1 MLIDTTRLDEVDFNA
16 LPGDELFRLFGRV
29 NEVVWQARRTI
40 ENEAA
45 RACVLT
51 TYEMEDDDDIV
62 VHDDAV
68 EFSYQDRER
77 YGSSFSVPLVLLAHP
92 YSDLYEYFLARKV
105 TERRLEEQRREEEEL
120 RTRNMI
126 EQRERKQLAELQA
139 KYAQ

>member
-68 EFSYQDRER
+68 EFSYQDRASR
-77 YGSSFSVPLVLLAHP
+77 CPSYYSLIPTATCTSTFSPGRL
-92 YSDLYEYFLARKV
+92 
-105 TERRLEEQRREEEEL
+105 RRGG
-120 RTRNMI
+120 
-126 EQRERKQLAELQA
+126 
-139 KYAQ
+139 